1 MLVLSRK
8 VGETIVMTVGDVR
21 IVVFIESQRGKLM
34 RVCVDAPQ
42 SVQIKRGELEA
53 HVNGT

>member
-42 SVQIKRGELEA
+42 SVHIKRGELEA